1 MLRTFT
7 AWPSPVKTSDPHT
20 VTHHVASPLLLVS
33 IRIASPVP
41 VTHPSS
47 FLVVRPDGPNRS
59 PVPVAHEPSPLS
71 SRIPRNRRVT
81 SSSCARAISLHAI
94 PTSGMHSP
102 VPVAHC
108 TLPPIAARTGHST
121 FTSSSCALKPLLRTG
136 HADPSTAPSPVP
148 VTHYPH
154 LPFFLT
160 RHDPT
165 TCHQFQLRISLPPI
179 VTTYHR
185 LQFTSSN
192 YARSP
197 DPISSSPAS
206 VACFIRLPRSP
217 VPVAHYSPFQSS
229 PTPLRS
235 GSLLITSSS
244 YAQLPLS
251 SWRLPPGYDKWP
263 SCGAALPT
271 TPASEVAP
279 ARDGLDR
286 VGEKHRHVSDTV
298 DLDSR
303 FWALPATFGSMRATQ
318 LSWDATARRRL
329 C

>member
-1 MLRTFT
+1 MPTFHSG
-7 AWPSPVKTSDPHT
+7 SPPPHRRRAS
-20 VTHHVASPLLLVS
+20 HFHRLAVASEDLRSTHGYASRHLSSLACS
-33 IRIASPVP
+33 IRITSPVP
-41 VTHPSS
+41 VTHPSPC
-47 FLVVRPDGPNRS
+47 LVVRPDDPDRS

-108 TLPPIAARTGHST
+108 TLPPIATRTDHST

-154 LPFFLT
+154 LPFFLA

-185 LQFTSSN
+185 LQFTSSS

-197 DPISSSPAS
+197 DPISSSPRFRRLLHSPAS
-206 VACFIRLPRSP
+206 F
-217 VPVAHYSPFQSS
+217 
-229 PTPLRS
+229 
-235 GSLLITSSS
+235 TSSS
-244 YAQLPLS
+244 CALQALS
-251 SWRLPPGYDKWP
+251 I
-263 SCGAALPT
+263 
-271 TPASEVAP
+271 E
-279 ARDGLDR
+279 
-286 VGEKHRHVSDTV
+286 SDTFMLRLFTHYQFQLRTAPPLV
-298 DLDSR
+298 V
-303 FWALPATFGSMRATQ
+303 ATSAGLLQMA
-318 LSWDATARRRL
+318 
-329 C
+329 